1 MYYTSFGIMSSK
13 NSRTLWSRQS
23 YLHYDTTTKP
33 AGLQKVAKTI
43 VQNCSSDRA
52 ARGEQNA
59 FLGSEPVFLQLLH
72 APFQL
77 RRADG
82 PLDDLPDA
90 GAGIVVCNLVWSQ
103 LLATHNRRD
112 DSWVEPSVGSV
123 TQHDVIARQ
132 SIEELAQRD
141 RPGSGSLVV
150 GAARQTCI
158 RNNINDF
165 NYRRGCM
172 LEDKLL

>member
-1 MYYTSFGIMSSK
+1 MEY
-13 NSRTLWSRQS
+13 
-23 YLHYDTTTKP
+23 
-33 AGLQKVAKTI
+33 
-43 VQNCSSDRA
+43 CSSDRA

-90 GAGIVVCNLVWSQ
+90 GARIVVGNLVWSQ
-103 LLATHNRRD
+103 LLATHNRCD
-112 DSWVEPSVGSV
+112 DSWMESSVGSV
-123 TQHDVIARQ
+123 TQHDVVARH
-132 SIEELAQRD
+132 SVEELAQRD
-141 RPGSGSLVV
+141 RPGGGSLVV

-158 RNNINDF
+158 GNN
-165 NYRRGCM
+165 
-172 LEDKLL
+172 K